1 VSRLQPSGHGGLR
14 AIVVP
19 LDGSSFALQAL
30 PAALG
35 LAARSNAALHLV
47 HAQTHPVPLV
57 DLPGAPA
64 FDVALAA
71 EQGVETERNL
81 QEVAGRIRARW
92 KLEVVVAIRFGRA
105 GETIAAYAR
114 ELGADMIVMA
124 THGRGGV
131 SRFWLGSVADELLR
145 IADVPV
151 LAVRPARRDPGLRER
166 RFRHLLAT
174 LDGSDLAEQALAP
187 AVVTARLW
195 NARLTL
201 LRVITP
207 HLAIARPAPVTRLDR
222 ADLARQKQQAEDYLR
237 GVADRVHQE
246 GVSVTTR
253 VVAHA
258 DPARAIIRAATAS
271 RADLIVI
278 ASHARGGLGRL
289 LRGSVCDKVLRGA
302 TRAAILLTRPD
313 GAAPW
318 STQPARS

>member
-1 VSRLQPSGHGGLR
+1 MGLLR

-19 LDGSSFALQAL
+19 LDGSPFGLQAL
-30 PAALG
+30 PVALS
-35 LAARSNAALHLV
+35 LAQRAHATLYLV
-47 HAQTHPVPLV
+47 HVQTPPVPLV
-57 DLPGAPA
+57 DLPGAPT

-71 EQGVETERNL
+71 ERAGVTEESL
-81 QEVAGRIRARW
+81 QELAGRIRARW
-92 KLEVVVAIRFGRA
+92 QLEVKVAIRIGWT

-114 ELGADMIVMA
+114 EVGADMIVLT

-131 SRFWLGSVADELLR
+131 SRFWLGSVADELLG
-145 IADVPV
+145 IANAPV
-151 LAVRPARRDPGLRER
+151 LAVRPVRRGPGIGRAR
-166 RFRHLLAT
+166 RFRQLMAP
-174 LDGSDLAEQALAP
+174 LDGSDLAEEAIAP

-222 ADLARQKQQAEDYLR
+222 ADLSRQQQQADDYLR
-237 GVADRVHQE
+237 GVAARVRKE

-253 VVAHA
+253 VTAQA
-258 DPARAIIRAATAS
+258 DPARAIIRAATAG
-271 RADLIVI
+271 RVDLIAI

-302 TRAAILLTRPD
+302 TGAAILLIRPG
-313 GAAPW
+313 GA
-318 STQPARS
+318 

>member
-1 VSRLQPSGHGGLR
+1 VLR

-19 LDGSSFALQAL
+19 LDGSPFALQAL

-47 HAQTHPVPLV
+47 HVQTPPVPLV
-57 DLPGAPA
+57 DLPGAPT
-64 FDVALAA
+64 FDVARAA
-71 EQGVETERNL
+71 ERAVVTEATL
-81 QEVAGRIRARW
+81 QELAGRIRARW
-92 KLEVVVAIRFGRA
+92 KLEVRVAIRLGWT

-114 ELGADMIVMA
+114 ETGADMIVLA

-151 LAVRPARRDPGLRER
+151 LAVRPARRGPGLGRER
-166 RFRHLLAT
+166 RFRHLLAP

-222 ADLARQKQQAEDYLR
+222 ADLARQRQQAEGYLH
-237 GVADRVHQE
+237 GVADRLRRE

-253 VVAHA
+253 VVANA
-258 DPARAIIRAATAS
+258 DPARAIIRAATAG
-271 RADLIVI
+271 RVDLIAI

-302 TRAAILLTRPD
+302 TRSAILLT
-313 GAAPW
+313 
-318 STQPARS
+318 QPRAV

>member
-1 VSRLQPSGHGGLR
+1 MLR

-19 LDGSSFALQAL
+19 LDGSPFALQAL
-30 PAALG
+30 PVALG
-35 LAARSNAALHLV
+35 LAARSHAALHLV
-47 HAQTHPVPLV
+47 HVQSPPVPLV
-57 DLPGAPA
+57 NFPGAPTV
-64 FDVALAA
+64 DVALAA
-71 EQGVETERNL
+71 ERAAVTEETL
-81 QEVAGRIRARW
+81 QELAGRIRARW
-92 KLEVVVAIRFGRA
+92 KLEVSVAIRLGWT

-114 ELGADMIVMA
+114 EAGADMIVLA

-151 LAVRPARRDPGLRER
+151 LAVRPVRRDPGIGRER
-166 RFRHLLAT
+166 RFRHLLAP

-201 LRVITP
+201 LRVIIP

-222 ADLARQKQQAEDYLR
+222 ADLARQRQQAEDYLR
-237 GVADRVHQE
+237 GVADRLRRE
-246 GVSVTTR
+246 GVPVATR
-253 VVAHA
+253 VVANA
-258 DPARAIIRAATAS
+258 DPARAIIRAATAG
-271 RADLIVI
+271 RMDLIAI

-302 TRAAILLTRPD
+302 TGAAILLTRPG
-313 GAAPW
+313 GA
-318 STQPARS
+318 

>member
-124 THGRGGV
+124 THGRGG
-131 SRFWLGSVADELLR
+131 
-145 IADVPV
+145 
-151 LAVRPARRDPGLRER
+151 
-166 RFRHLLAT
+166 
-174 LDGSDLAEQALAP
+174 
-187 AVVTARLW
+187 
-195 NARLTL
+195 
-201 LRVITP
+201 
-207 HLAIARPAPVTRLDR
+207 
-222 ADLARQKQQAEDYLR
+222 
-237 GVADRVHQE
+237 
-246 GVSVTTR
+246 
-253 VVAHA
+253 
-258 DPARAIIRAATAS
+258 
-271 RADLIVI
+271 
-278 ASHARGGLGRL
+278 
-289 LRGSVCDKVLRGA
+289 
-302 TRAAILLTRPD
+302 
-313 GAAPW
+313 
-318 STQPARS
+318 